1 MQTLEQKVSDLI
13 TPILNDLGFQLW
25 GIKYIRNPK
34 RSTLQIFIEKEGGVT
49 IDDCQEASLQINSI
63 LDVEDVIKSAYHL
76 EVSSPG
82 MDRILFTFEQ
92 LSAYVGKQIS
102 LEVSLPVANR
112 KRFRGTLEKIDGDI
126 LVMNVGNE
134 VYEIAYPNVSKAQV
148 VPVF

>member
-34 RSTLQIFIEKEGGVT
+34 RPTLQIFIEKEGGVT

-102 LEVSLPVANR
+102 LEVSLPVVNR